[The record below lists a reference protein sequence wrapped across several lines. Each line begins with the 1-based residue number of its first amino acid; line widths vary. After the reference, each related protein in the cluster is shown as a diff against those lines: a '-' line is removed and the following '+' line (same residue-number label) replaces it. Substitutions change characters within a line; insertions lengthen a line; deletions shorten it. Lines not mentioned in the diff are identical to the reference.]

1 MKFKTVLEGQEAVIL
16 NYLGEGRLVKGPQR
30 VCITCPK
37 ISFMIKGFL
46 SLFQFLKFFTHMSVI
61 CYMLKINPDELLLKF
76 CQGMPSILSSTLT
89 LGQSG
94 LKLVELSF
102 GNILITKN

>member
-30 VCITCPK
+30 VCITCTK

-46 SLFQFLKFFTHMSVI
+46 TISILKFFTHMSV
-61 CYMLKINPDELLLKF
+61 
-76 CQGMPSILSSTLT
+76 LT
-89 LGQSG
+89 C
-94 LKLVELSF
+94 
-102 GNILITKN
+102 

>member
-30 VCITCPK
+30 VCITCTK

-46 SLFQFLKFFTHMSVI
+46 TTGISILKFFTHMSV
-61 CYMLKINPDELLLKF
+61 
-76 CQGMPSILSSTLT
+76 LT
-89 LGQSG
+89 C
-94 LKLVELSF
+94 
-102 GNILITKN
+102 